1 MMMTS
6 SSLQA
11 LRSKAEAKGRSDMY
25 KLEVFDADG
34 LFLQEIPLNHSCH
47 GIRVYGSR
55 LLVLDCSESKVYQY
69 KIEEKDIN

>member
-1 MMMTS
+1 
-6 SSLQA
+6 
-11 LRSKAEAKGRSDMY
+11 MY